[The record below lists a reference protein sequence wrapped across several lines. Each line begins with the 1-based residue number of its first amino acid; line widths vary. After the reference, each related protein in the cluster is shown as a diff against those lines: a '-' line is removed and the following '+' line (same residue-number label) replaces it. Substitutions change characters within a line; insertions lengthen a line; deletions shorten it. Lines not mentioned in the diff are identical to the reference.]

1 MSTLGQYRPPRR
13 CHNQVAMLERHKPQT
28 EATMGLLD
36 ILNGMRN
43 GPQGQTNPSKSGM
56 SPIAMAIL
64 GLLAAKAIGKL
75 TGPSTAAPAPAPTPS
90 PGARPSLP
98 DLGNLGNLLPG
109 DLGKMLGPLTG
120 ANPSSALTSG
130 LNDLLKRFQDTGLG
144 DTAKTWVST
153 GPNKDISESDLA
165 KSIGIDDINA
175 LVQHT
180 GVPRDTL
187 LTDLR
192 QELPDAIDKVTPD
205 GRVPDADELTR
216 HLDRL
221 GSGASGGER

>member
-1 MSTLGQYRPPRR
+1 
-13 CHNQVAMLERHKPQT
+13 
-28 EATMGLLD
+28 MGLLD
-36 ILNGMRN
+36 ILNGLQN
-43 GPQGQTNPSKSGM
+43 GPRGQTNPSKSGM

-75 TGPSTAAPAPAPTPS
+75 TGPSTAAPAPTPS
-90 PGARPSLP
+90 PGAQPQSP

-120 ANPSSALTSG
+120 ANPGNVLTNG

-153 GPNKDISESDLA
+153 GPNKDVSESDLA

-205 GRVPDADELTR
+205 GRVPGPDEMTR